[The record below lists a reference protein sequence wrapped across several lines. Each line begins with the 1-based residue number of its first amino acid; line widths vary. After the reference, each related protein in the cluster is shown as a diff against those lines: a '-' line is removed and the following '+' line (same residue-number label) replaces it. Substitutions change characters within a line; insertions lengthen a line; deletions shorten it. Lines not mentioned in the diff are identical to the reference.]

1 MAPKNLVLLAAAVG
15 PAVGL
20 IPSLSGIGNP
30 VGVASGVVPCS
41 IGSAIDVAAVP
52 GVACQLLLAT
62 YYIYISVRIYI
73 SLTLMLLRCY
83 PFRCIGPARRQRA
96 GGVRSVLSLPSGVLN
111 SLLSSQCRAVV
122 TTPLVACNV
131 SLAGTNGTLSAPLQL
146 PGSVTA
152 VGSIVG
158 TILGIPVTVISGILA
173 LFGGVFSS
181 VPNLG

>member
-1 MAPKNLVLLAAAVG
+1 MAPKNLVLLAALLLLAAAVG

-52 GVACQLLLAT
+52 PVA
-62 YYIYISVRIYI
+62 
-73 SLTLMLLRCY
+73 M
-83 PFRCIGPARRQRA
+83 
-96 GGVRSVLSLPSGVLN
+96 LN

-131 SLAGTNGTLSAPLQL
+131 SLAGTNGTLPAPLQL
-146 PGSVTA
+146 LGSVTA

-173 LFGGVFSS
+173 LFGGVFSF

>member
-52 GVACQLLLAT
+52 GVAYANVQA
-62 YYIYISVRIYI
+62 V
-73 SLTLMLLRCY
+73 
-83 PFRCIGPARRQRA
+83 
-96 GGVRSVLSLPSGVLN
+96 LPSGVLN

>member
-52 GVACQLLLAT
+52 GVAL
-62 YYIYISVRIYI
+62 
-73 SLTLMLLRCY
+73 
-83 PFRCIGPARRQRA
+83 
-96 GGVRSVLSLPSGVLN
+96 LN

>member
-1 MAPKNLVLLAAAVG
+1 MAPKNLVLLAALLLLAAAVG

-52 GVACQLLLAT
+52 PVANANVQAVCGSTVVANAT
-62 YYIYISVRIYI
+62 TDS
-73 SLTLMLLRCY
+73 
-83 PFRCIGPARRQRA
+83 
-96 GGVRSVLSLPSGVLN
+96 SGAFTIIMVLN

-131 SLAGTNGTLSAPLQL
+131 SLAGTNGTLPAPLQL
-146 PGSVTA
+146 LGSVTA

-173 LFGGVFSS
+173 LFGGVFSF